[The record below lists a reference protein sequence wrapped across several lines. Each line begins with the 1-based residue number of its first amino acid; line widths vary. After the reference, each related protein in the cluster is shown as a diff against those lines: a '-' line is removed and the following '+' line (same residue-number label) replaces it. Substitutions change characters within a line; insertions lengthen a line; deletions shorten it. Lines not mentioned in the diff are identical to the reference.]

1 MASIDGRKVR
11 VSFEID
17 GKLRS
22 YEGLNIHASGT
33 KFANPNSD
41 ECVIKIANLKR
52 EVLDYLATETSPFN
66 ANKKPKTVIIE
77 AGRESYGYSEIY
89 RGNIQTVS
97 ISQPPDVMLEV
108 HALTGIFQATQTTS
122 KTAPAK
128 TTIQA
133 LAQGVA
139 SDLGASLTFE
149 AQNKSIANFIF
160 AGGTLEQIKALADL
174 GIIDAYLDGRTLVV
188 KDKHIPLNGKVRVL
202 RKDTGMIGVPQ
213 FTEFGI
219 KATFLLDNQT
229 VIGGALDI
237 KSEINPAI
245 DGKYAIYKLEFEIA
259 THETPFYYTAYGVR
273 IKDA

>member
-1 MASIDGRKVR
+1 MAALDNRKVR

-17 GKLRS
+17 GKLRA
-22 YEGLNIHASGT
+22 YEGLDIHCSGT

-41 ECVIKIANLKR
+41 ECVIKISNLKR

-66 ANKKPKTVIIE
+66 ANKKPKTVIVE

-97 ISQPPDVMLEV
+97 ISQPPDVTLEV
-108 HALTGIFQATQTTS
+108 HALTGIFQASQTTS

-128 TTIQA
+128 TTIQS

-139 SDLGASLTFE
+139 NDLGVGLTFE

-188 KDKHIPLNGKVRVL
+188 KDKHVPLNGKVRVL

-219 KATFLLDNQT
+219 KATFLIDNQT

-259 THETPFYYTAYGVR
+259 TRETPFYYTAYGVR
-273 IKDA
+273 IKE